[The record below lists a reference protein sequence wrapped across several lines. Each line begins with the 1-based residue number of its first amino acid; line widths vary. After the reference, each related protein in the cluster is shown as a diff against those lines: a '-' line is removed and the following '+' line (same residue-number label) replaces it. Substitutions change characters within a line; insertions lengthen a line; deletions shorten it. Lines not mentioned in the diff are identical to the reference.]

1 MPLTLIESQVVT
13 TGDSATAVDFES
25 LGTAHE
31 LLFTWVNFD
40 PTGGSDD
47 VLTFQVTTSSYDYNA
62 PIQSTYVRAYH
73 NEADSTKNIDE
84 YDSGAQSNGTGLQ
97 WIGTY
102 VDQDQADSSGSG
114 ELRLFSHT
122 NTNLVKN
129 FLSRSSTETGSAA
142 YDNFAAGYIN
152 TTEAI
157 TKVRF
162 KALAGGTLIGTFT
175 LYEYT

>member
-1 MPLTLIESQVVT
+1 MPLTKIQAQDA
-13 TGDSATAVDFES
+13 GGATSVAFEA

-47 VLTFQVTTSSYDYNA
+47 TLSFQVTTSSYAYNA
-62 PIQSTYVRAYH
+62 PINSSYARGYHKEDDSAANMATY
-73 NEADSTKNIDE
+73 ND
-84 YDSGAQSNGTGLQ
+84 GAQSNGTGLQ

-122 NTNLVKN
+122 NTSLVKN
-129 FLSRSSTETGSAA
+129 FISRSSTETGSAA
-142 YDNFAAGYIN
+142 YDNHVGGYVN

-162 KALAGGTLIGTFT
+162 KALAGGTFTGKFT
-175 LYEYT
+175 LYAYT

>member
-1 MPLTLIESQVVT
+1 MPLTKIEAQ
-13 TGDSATAVDFES
+13 TAGAGASITEIDFES

-47 VLTFQVTTSSYDYNA
+47 TLSFQVTTSSYDYNA
-62 PIQSTYVRAYH
+62 PINSAYARGYH
-73 NEADSTKNIDE
+73 RENDTAANMAT
-84 YDSGAQSNGTGLQ
+84 YDSGSLSNGTGLQ
-97 WIGTY
+97 WLGSY
-102 VDQDQADSSGSG
+102 VDQDAADSSSSG

-122 NTNLVKN
+122 NTSLVKN
-129 FLSRSSTETGSAA
+129 FISMSSTETDAA
-142 YDNFAAGYIN
+142 YHAHIGGYVN

-162 KALAGGTLIGTFT
+162 KALAGGTFTGIFT

>member
-1 MPLTLIESQVVT
+1 MPLSLIQTQSAS
-13 TGDSATAVDFES
+13 GATAVDFES

-47 VLTFQVTTSSYDYNA
+47 TLTFQVTTSSYDYNA
-62 PIQSTYVRAYH
+62 PIQSVYNRAYH
-73 NEADSTKNIDE
+73 KEDDSAASLLA
-84 YDSGAQSNGTGLQ
+84 YSSGSQANGTGLQ

-122 NTNLVKN
+122 STSLVKN
-129 FLSRSSTETGSAA
+129 FISRSNTETGSATLDA
-142 YDNFAAGYIN
+142 HVAGYVN

-162 KALAGGTLIGTFT
+162 KALAGGTFTGTIT
-175 LYEYT
+175 LYEYTT